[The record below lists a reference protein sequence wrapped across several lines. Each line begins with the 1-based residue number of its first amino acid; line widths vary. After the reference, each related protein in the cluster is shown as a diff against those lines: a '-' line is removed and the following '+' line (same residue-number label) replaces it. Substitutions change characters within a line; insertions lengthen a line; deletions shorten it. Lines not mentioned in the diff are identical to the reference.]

1 MAHINKTKKKKRKRA
16 QLERSSCMG
25 TKMYF
30 QKQGLLE
37 ILVGNNIKQKKG
49 RKNILERTRFF
60 PFFITGMFG
69 G

>member
-1 MAHINKTKKKKRKRA
+1 
-16 QLERSSCMG
+16 MG

-49 RKNILERTRFF
+49 RKNILERIRFF